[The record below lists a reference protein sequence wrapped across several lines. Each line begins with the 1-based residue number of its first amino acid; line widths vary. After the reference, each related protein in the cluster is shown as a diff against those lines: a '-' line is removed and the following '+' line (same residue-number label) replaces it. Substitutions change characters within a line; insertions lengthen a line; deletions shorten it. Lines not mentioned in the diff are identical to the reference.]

1 MSQIEVDANTPSTLY
16 YYCQHHSGMGGTGS
30 INVADSSSGIILTY
44 GTHALVANSIVS
56 GEYTIATNF
65 DGTTS
70 NLYVNGALIT
80 SASTSVTSG
89 AKILK
94 IGEDYNGLIKK
105 LKFWNFVKS
114 SFAPPWAYLS
124 VTATA
129 RAFAIGG
136 TLGNT
141 YSWSAI
147 VDDDSRLDSDGKAT
161 INGVIQYQWDL
172 YHTNTSLS
180 APGQDNKITFVPG
193 TTVDNGTWYFL
204 ADTGDTPWGDH
215 DSQIFPA
222 SRTRLSN
229 QTCNFSV
236 WETTS
241 WETADAFVNGTIP
254 TLGIN

>member
-1 MSQIEVDANTPSTLY
+1 
-16 YYCQHHSGMGGTGS
+16 
-30 INVADSSSGIILTY
+30 
-44 GTHALVANSIVS
+44 
-56 GEYTIATNF
+56 
-65 DGTTS
+65 
-70 NLYVNGALIT
+70 LIT
-80 SASTSVTSG
+80 SASTSVTAG
-89 AKILK
+89 AKLLTL
-94 IGEDYNGLIKK
+94 GEHYSGRIKDF
-105 LKFWNFVKS
+105 KFWNFVKS
-114 SFAPPWAYLS
+114 SFNPTGPYLS

-141 YSWSAI
+141 YSWSAS
-147 VDDDSRLDSDGKAT
+147 VDDDSRLDSDGKVT

-172 YHTNTSLS
+172 SHPNGLS
-180 APGQDNKITFVPG
+180 KTGQDNKITFVPG

-254 TLGIN
+254 TLGPND